1 MEKAEEGPAQSAAR
15 GVYTERRRAVG
26 RWPPANGGIRVL
38 PRRGE
43 GGRRRR
49 EGRSAEAEASARR
62 NVGPPA
68 GRLPSRPQGPRCPVM
83 WKPSRLACEHLSN
96 PCTQAPRIY
105 ITRATI

>member
-68 GRLPSRPQGPRCPVM
+68 GRLQSGAGCHPVHRGPVV
-83 WKPSRLACEHLSN
+83 L
-96 PCTQAPRIY
+96 
-105 ITRATI
+105 